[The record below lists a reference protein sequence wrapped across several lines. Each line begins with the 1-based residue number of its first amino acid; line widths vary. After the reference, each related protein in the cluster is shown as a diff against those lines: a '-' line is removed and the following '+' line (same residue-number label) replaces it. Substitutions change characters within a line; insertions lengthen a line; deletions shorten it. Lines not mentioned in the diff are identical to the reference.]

1 VAADAAG
8 NFSPPS
14 PLVTATTLPPLDR
27 APPSVPANVRATAAA
42 ANRVVVTWT
51 ASTDNV
57 RMAGYKI
64 FRNGVLI
71 SISLGSPFVDPLV
84 FPNTSYS
91 CTVAAFDAAG
101 NTSAQS
107 AAATVKTPQ

>member
-1 VAADAAG
+1 MRKA
-8 NFSPPS
+8 
-14 PLVTATTLPPLDR
+14 ATTLPPVDR
-27 APPSVPANVRATAAA
+27 APPSVPANVRATATAS
-42 ANRVVVTWT
+42 NRIVVTWT

-64 FRNGVLI
+64 FRNGVLS
-71 SISLGSPFVDPLV
+71 SISPGSPFVDQLV
-84 FPNTSYS
+84 FPNTTYSYA
-91 CTVAAFDAAG
+91 VAAFDAAG